1 LNLALV
7 KVVPVFYNDN
17 KLAMAKKFS
26 SPDNGDIEFECI
38 DEDGNVKKLYAK
50 TSVLRNR
57 GPKFLDSNFPKLH
70 TLISRIGLGND
81 SR

>member
-1 LNLALV
+1 
-7 KVVPVFYNDN
+7 
-17 KLAMAKKFS
+17 MAKMFS
-26 SPDNGDIEFECI
+26 SPDNGDIEFECT

-50 TSVLRNR
+50 TSVLRTR

-81 SR
+81 CQ